1 MELVVSAEGAVESA
15 RFLVPPQRMTDMML
29 LSNAKMWTFTPAL
42 KDASCFPGTSRRSLR
57 RASRSQPE

>member
-42 KDASCFPGTSRRSLR
+42 KDGRPVRSRVVFSWHV
-57 RASRSQPE
+57 AP